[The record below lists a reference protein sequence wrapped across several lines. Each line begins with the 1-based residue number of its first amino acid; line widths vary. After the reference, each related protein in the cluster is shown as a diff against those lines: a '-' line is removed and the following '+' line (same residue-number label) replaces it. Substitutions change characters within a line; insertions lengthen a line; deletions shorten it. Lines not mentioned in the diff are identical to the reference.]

1 MISTVFHGDTKPG
14 KLEHAEIVVGIA
26 KCGQPVR
33 RKSEPFE
40 HNGECW
46 SFAGALVGHLDQTI
60 QRRGDINSFD
70 FALKPVPE
78 LLLQRLIGDGK
89 SQAVDLAGMRA
100 HKCRQVV
107 NRCACARE
115 IMKR

>member
-1 MISTVFHGDTKPG
+1 MGDTKPG
-14 KLEHAEIVVGIA
+14 KLSMPRSLSASA
-26 KCGQPVR
+26 KCSQSVR

-40 HNGECW
+40 HNSERW
-46 SFAGALVGHLDQTI
+46 SFAGVLVGNFDQTI
-60 QRRGDINSFD
+60 QRRGDINPFD
-70 FALKPVPE
+70 FALKPLPE

-100 HKCRQVV
+100 HKCRQIV
-107 NRCACARE
+107 NRRACARE